1 MLCTLHAGLP
11 SSPPS
16 GIIFGEGPTGSIG
29 DNQYPFTAN
38 FGGKHQKM
46 KPRIILVISLS
57 AFVLLVVCCAAV
69 AVLLKCRNTRRPS
82 NAVGPAFTS
91 SMNKRSGMFS
101 SCHALYVVSC
111 IQVV

>member
-1 MLCTLHAGLP
+1 MLYTLHAGLP

-46 KPRIILVISLS
+46 KPRIIIVISLS

-69 AVLLKCRNTRRPS
+69 AVLLKCRNARRPS

-101 SCHALYVVSC
+101 SCHALYVVSY
-111 IQVV
+111 IQIV